1 MFMWALAAPAYIR
14 MLAVGISTHHT
25 ESVAGA
31 ELLVADTGGDHY
43 YVAGLDAQ
51 RDARITTHPHRGG
64 AGIDP
69 QDLVRGAVEVM
80 EGKYSVAPAPGPTVG
95 VEKIFEHGRGIF

>member
-43 YVAGLDAQ
+43 HVAGLDAQ
-51 RDARITTHPHRGG
+51 RDARITTQPHRSG
-64 AGIDP
+64 ASVDP
-69 QDLVRGAVEVM
+69 QDLVRGAVEMM
-80 EGKYSVAPAPGPTVG
+80 EGKDPVTPARGPAVG
-95 VEKIFEHGRGIF
+95 VKKIFEHGRGIF